1 MLHVGYLYLSLNRK
15 AFRLRHCC
23 LLSLSDIF
31 FFSMWEHYQHGDERR
46 NKINDWMTNARLG
59 AEEPELASCPARQ
72 GQGTTE
78 LGMAGPGMAG
88 LPLKLTP
95 GLRAGH
101 PPAAGTAL
109 PLQGSAGNP
118 G

>member
-1 MLHVGYLYLSLNRK
+1 
-15 AFRLRHCC
+15 
-23 LLSLSDIF
+23 
-31 FFSMWEHYQHGDERR
+31 MWEHYQHGDERR

-118 G
+118 GCAPGHGAGGVGTQTRCAVGACAE

>member
-1 MLHVGYLYLSLNRK
+1 
-15 AFRLRHCC
+15 
-23 LLSLSDIF
+23 
-31 FFSMWEHYQHGDERR
+31 MWEHYQHGDERR

-78 LGMAGPGMAG
+78 LGMAGPGMVG